1 AREKFWDKLRHRALE
16 EAEQIHLMHADLVHE
31 EMEKKEAKQ
40 PPKNLYGSNYH
51 ANRFRLMM
59 MGKLDPE
66 DVLPETPE
74 DEAAMEALRGL
85 PPGICQKERQRVARA
100 AFRHMRQNIEKEQ
113 REQEENQKKERAK
126 EFRFLEAVEKQAAV
140 VREAEA
146 RKIQERDA
154 QAIREEEARYRA
166 ACEQAQKERTKKTWT
181 DTPSKPFDH
190 DRFIHPFQ
198 EPKF

>member
-74 DEAAMEALRGL
+74 DEAAMEALRWL

-146 RKIQERDA
+146 R
-154 QAIREEEARYRA
+154 YRA
-166 ACEQAQKERTKKTWT
+166 ACEQEQKERTKKTWT